1 MSKKIEIQAKEIFSL
16 VKFDFFL
23 EVEPPNPSEMDLVGM
38 AVKSTIYVLNDEFA
52 ECTDLYNERN
62 SFLEPGNHLY
72 LKSLFLVHV
81 TVFMYF

>member
-1 MSKKIEIQAKEIFSL
+1 
-16 VKFDFFL
+16 
-23 EVEPPNPSEMDLVGM
+23 M

-81 TVFMYF
+81 TVFMYFLYIKS